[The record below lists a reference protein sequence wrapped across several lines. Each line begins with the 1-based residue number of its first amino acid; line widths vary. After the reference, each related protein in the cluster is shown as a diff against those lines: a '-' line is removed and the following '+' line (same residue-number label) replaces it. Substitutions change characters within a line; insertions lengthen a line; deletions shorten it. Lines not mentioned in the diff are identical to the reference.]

1 MAIVIL
7 NSKPNKSKKKYVRI
21 KPVNN
26 PKTIENEA
34 RRLLKRMTEPMKA
47 DINVILEQMQ
57 ADQNLKAAEVGRRLE
72 NIRKTYEEM
81 FALNADQ
88 IAKNWVGRVN
98 SNNRKKMIA
107 EMREKLGIDV
117 GTILDEEMAKDLEV
131 MMLEASTYI
140 KTIPTELVFKVADR
154 VLQHYKGIPFPENRT
169 LRQQIKEEFKV
180 SDGRAKVLARDQTA
194 KMNTSISAIRQ
205 KAIGIDMYIW
215 RTVQDER
222 VVGKPGGRYPKGTK
236 LHKNHYIMEG
246 KCCRWDNPDV
256 YSEDNG
262 KTWKNRTEQM
272 PHNHPGDDIMC
283 RCRPEALIDVEALK
297 VKWAE

>member
-1 MAIVIL
+1 MAVIIL
-7 NSKPNKSKKKYVRI
+7 NSKPKKSKKKYVRM

-26 PKTIENEA
+26 PTTIESEA
-34 RRLLKRMTEPMKA
+34 RRRLKKMTEPMKA
-47 DINVILEQMQ
+47 DIELILEQMQ
-57 ADQNLKAAEVGRRLE
+57 NDQRVTAAEVGRRLE

-81 FALNADQ
+81 FAMNAGQ
-88 IAKNWVGRVN
+88 IAESWVNRVN
-98 SNNRKKMIA
+98 QNNRKKMMA
-107 EMREKLGIDV
+107 DMRKKLGIDV
-117 GTILDEEMAKDLEV
+117 GTILDEDMKKDLEI

-140 KTIPTELVFKVADR
+140 KTIPTQLVFKVSDR
-154 VLQHYKGIPFPENRT
+154 VLQHFKGLPFPENRT

-194 KMNTSISAIRQ
+194 KMNTSISALRQ
-205 KAIGIDMYIW
+205 KAVGIDMYIW

-222 VVGKPGGRYPKGTK
+222 VVGTPGGRYPKGTA

-246 KCCRWDNPDV
+246 KCCRWDDPNV

-283 RCRPEALIDVEALK
+283 RCRPEALIDIESLK
-297 VKWAE
+297 VKWAK